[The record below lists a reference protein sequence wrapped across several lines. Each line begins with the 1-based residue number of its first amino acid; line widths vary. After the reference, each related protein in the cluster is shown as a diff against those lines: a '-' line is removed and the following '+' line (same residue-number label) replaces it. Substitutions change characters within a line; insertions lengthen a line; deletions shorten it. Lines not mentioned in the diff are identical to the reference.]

1 MLSLFSN
8 IIENA
13 INYES
18 RLLDENKRGIN
29 LQIAVRNGFL
39 RIEEEN
45 PMGEVRPKSAEEQDT
60 RFHGLG
66 LLSMKRIV
74 KTYHGVLST
83 KEEDGY
89 FKLTIT
95 IPYLEG

>member
-1 MLSLFSN
+1 
-8 IIENA
+8 
-13 INYES
+13 
-18 RLLDENKRGIN
+18 
-29 LQIAVRNGFL
+29 
-39 RIEEEN
+39 
-45 PMGEVRPKSAEEQDT
+45 MGEVREKSAEEQDT